1 MSRNL
6 LKYKLNQA
14 KFISTFDFSTLYTT
28 IPHNLLLKV
37 LSEVIKFAFKSKVI
51 KRIAFSIT
59 SIYRTSKGAEEDIS
73 LNKLLLML
81 CPFSQTNAVKF
92 YW

>member
-6 LKYKLNQA
+6 LKCKLNQV
-14 KFISTFDFSTLYTT
+14 KSISTFDFSTLYMT

-37 LSEVIKFAFKSKVI
+37 LSAVIKFVFKSKVT

-59 SIYRTSKGAEEDIS
+59 CIYRTSKGAEEDTS
-73 LNKLLLML
+73 LNKLLSML
-81 CPFSQTNAVKF
+81 CLFS
-92 YW
+92 